1 MLKSSLCNY
10 SDACILPK
18 ETITRANTA
27 AVDADV
33 NNTNKKVIFK
43 NCAPFT
49 DHISQVNN
57 KQVANAK
64 DNAVVLPM
72 YNLLGDSNSYSKTS
86 ASLFQYYKDE
96 PGLNYNSAVVEI
108 PGDNTTNSFRF
119 KEKEADQTGSN
130 DTRNVKIMT
139 SLIFW
144 SNFLGTLEMP
154 IIDCEINLFQLDLKI
169 FLYHLMHWQ
178 LKQLYLQ

>member
-10 SDACILPK
+10 SNACILPK
-18 ETITRANTA
+18 ETISRANTA

-33 NNTNKKVIFK
+33 NNTNEKVIFK

-57 KQVANAK
+57 TQVANAK

-96 PGLNYNSAVVEI
+96 PGLNYNSAVV
-108 PGDNTTNSFRF
+108 
-119 KEKEADQTGSN
+119 
-130 DTRNVKIMT
+130 
-139 SLIFW
+139 
-144 SNFLGTLEMP
+144 
-154 IIDCEINLFQLDLKI
+154 
-169 FLYHLMHWQ
+169 
-178 LKQLYLQ
+178 